1 VKPLVLVVTGAIAV
15 YQRLVSPLL
24 GPRCRFYPSCSQY
37 AKQALLKHGL
47 VRGVLLAVGR
57 VARCNPWNPG
67 GVDFVP

>member
-1 VKPLVLVVTGAIAV
+1 MKALVLVATGAIAL
-15 YQRLVSPLL
+15 YQRIVSPLL

-47 VRGVLLAVGR
+47 ARGVLLAVGR